1 MRSYFRS
8 NLVSVRDSA
17 MGQDSDPVYS
27 HDRIGILSYVF
38 SRLPHTDI
46 RKRLMEPKGNG
57 AKARLD
63 EIATEWAV
71 IHDPAQFVRR
81 YAPAV
86 QSYLNAII
94 KNPHDAE
101 DAAQDFFM
109 RVAKNGFVRA
119 SKERGRFRDYL
130 RTAVRNSAINFL
142 KRQQGPK
149 HARFD
154 DVQHITSDKTMR
166 AADETWEA
174 QWRHCLLDRA
184 REALAR
190 HQSRSPGN
198 LFHTVMELLLEHPQ
212 EDAAALAERTSEI
225 IGRTLRADAFR
236 KQVSR
241 ARKALAKFIVQE
253 VALTLDRP
261 TAEELKEELI
271 DLSLWE
277 YVRDHVKKDLLK
289 G

>member
-1 MRSYFRS
+1 
-8 NLVSVRDSA
+8 
-17 MGQDSDPVYS
+17 
-27 HDRIGILSYVF
+27 
-38 SRLPHTDI
+38 
-46 RKRLMEPKGNG
+46 MEQKESG
-57 AKARLD
+57 AKTRLD

-81 YAPAV
+81 YSPAV
-86 QSYLNAII
+86 QSYLNALI

-119 SKERGRFRDYL
+119 SQDRGRFRDYL

-154 DVQHITSDKTMR
+154 DVQHVTSDKTNH

-174 QWRHCLLDRA
+174 QWRRCLLDRSP
-184 REALAR
+184 ALER

-212 EDAAALAERTSEI
+212 EDALL
-225 IGRTLRADAFR
+225 GRADQSAHRPHLRPDAFR

-241 ARKALAKFIVQE
+241 AQSPRQVPHSGSRPDPRPSSRTAQRRAE
-253 VALTLDRP
+253 GAVALGICTRLR
-261 TAEELKEELI
+261 EEGCAQ
-271 DLSLWE
+271 D
-277 YVRDHVKKDLLK
+277 
-289 G
+289 

>member
-1 MRSYFRS
+1 
-8 NLVSVRDSA
+8 
-17 MGQDSDPVYS
+17 
-27 HDRIGILSYVF
+27 
-38 SRLPHTDI
+38 
-46 RKRLMEPKGNG
+46 MEHPGDG

-86 QSYLNAII
+86 QSYLNALI

-119 SKERGRFRDYL
+119 SQDRGRFRDYL
-130 RTAVRNSAINFL
+130 RTAVRNAAINFL
-142 KRQQGPK
+142 KRQQSPK

-154 DVQHITSDKTMR
+154 DVQHVTFDKSIR
-166 AADETWEA
+166 AADETWEI
-174 QWRHCLLDRA
+174 QWRNCLLDRA
-184 REALAR
+184 REALAT
-190 HQSRSPGN
+190 HQKRSPGN

-212 EDAAALAERTSEI
+212 EDASALADRTSQL
-225 IGRTLRADAFR
+225 IGRPIRPDAFR

-241 ARKALAKFIVQE
+241 ARKALAKYIVHE
-253 VALTLDRP
+253 VAQTLDRP
-261 TAEELKEELI
+261 SAEQLKDELI

-277 YVRDHVKKDLLK
+277 YVRDYVKKELAQD
-289 G
+289 

>member
-1 MRSYFRS
+1 MQADGSRSS
-8 NLVSVRDSA
+8 
-17 MGQDSDPVYS
+17 
-27 HDRIGILSYVF
+27 
-38 SRLPHTDI
+38 
-46 RKRLMEPKGNG
+46 
-57 AKARLD
+57 ARLD
-63 EIATEWAV
+63 EIGTEWAI

-86 QSYLNAII
+86 QSYLNALI

-130 RTAVRNSAINFL
+130 RTAVRNSAINFI

-154 DVQHITSDKTMR
+154 DVQHLTSDKAIR

-174 QWRHCLLDRA
+174 QWRRCLLNRA
-184 REALAR
+184 SAALER

-198 LFHTVMELLLEHPQ
+198 LFHTVMEM
-212 EDAAALAERTSEI
+212 
-225 IGRTLRADAFR
+225 
-236 KQVSR
+236 
-241 ARKALAKFIVQE
+241 
-253 VALTLDRP
+253 
-261 TAEELKEELI
+261 
-271 DLSLWE
+271 
-277 YVRDHVKKDLLK
+277 
-289 G
+289 